1 MKYCRFQLN
10 GEPQY
15 GLVES
20 VAGRDSILR
29 ILLSAPEQ
37 SDGDVEGLRTRRI
50 EPVALDQAALLPPV
64 QPTKIVCVGR
74 NYREHAAELGSE
86 VPTEPLLFFKPNSA
100 LLAPGGVVRR
110 PKISQRV
117 DYEGEL
123 CVVIGKT
130 CHLLADDDDVRPY
143 ILGYTCLNDVTMRDI
158 QKKENQ
164 WARAKGFDTSCPVGP
179 VVADGLDPWA
189 GVGVETRVNGAVRQ
203 SGNTRDFIF
212 TLDVVIRF
220 ISQAMT
226 LLPGDLIATGTPAGV
241 GPVVAGD
248 AMEITVEGVGT
259 LRNSVVDE

>member
-74 NYREHAAELGSE
+74 NYREHAAELGSA

-100 LLAPGGVVRR
+100 
-110 PKISQRV
+110 
-117 DYEGEL
+117 
-123 CVVIGKT
+123 
-130 CHLLADDDDVRPY
+130 
-143 ILGYTCLNDVTMRDI
+143 
-158 QKKENQ
+158 
-164 WARAKGFDTSCPVGP
+164 
-179 VVADGLDPWA
+179 
-189 GVGVETRVNGAVRQ
+189 
-203 SGNTRDFIF
+203 
-212 TLDVVIRF
+212 
-220 ISQAMT
+220 
-226 LLPGDLIATGTPAGV
+226 
-241 GPVVAGD
+241 
-248 AMEITVEGVGT
+248 
-259 LRNSVVDE
+259 